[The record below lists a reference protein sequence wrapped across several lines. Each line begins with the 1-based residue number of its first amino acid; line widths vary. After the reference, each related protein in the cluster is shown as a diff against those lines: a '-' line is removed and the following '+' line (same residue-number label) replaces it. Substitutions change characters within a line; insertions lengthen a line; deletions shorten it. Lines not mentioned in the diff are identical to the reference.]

1 MLLNDDIKTR
11 VVKILEQFRPEK
23 IILFG
28 SYGYG
33 KPDIES
39 DIDILVIRDIPEQE
53 VRNFRL
59 KIKRILWEEFQS
71 QDIYF
76 DVVVDSEE
84 RVLNRIGLGDLF
96 YQEIYTKGKVIYA

>member
-1 MLLNDDIKTR
+1 M
-11 VVKILEQFRPEK
+11 RPEK

-33 KPDIES
+33 IPDSES
-39 DIDILVIRDIPEQE
+39 DIDILFIKDIPEEE
-53 VRNFRL
+53 VRKFRL
-59 KIKRILWEEFQS
+59 KIKKVLWEEFNA

-84 RVLNRIGLGDLF
+84 RVRRRIVLGDLF
-96 YQEIYTKGKVIYA
+96 YEEIFTKGEIIYA

>member
-1 MLLNDDIKTR
+1 MLNVDIR
-11 VVKILEQFRPEK
+11 NRIVKIIIPHKPEK

-33 KPDIES
+33 IPDSGS
-39 DIDILVIRDIPEQE
+39 DIDILVIKDIPEGE
-53 VRNFRL
+53 VRNLRL
-59 KIKRILWEEFQS
+59 KIKRILWEEFHS

-76 DVVVDSEE
+76 DVVVDSEM

-96 YQEIYTKGKVIYA
+96 YQEI

>member
-1 MLLNDDIKTR
+1 MLADEIKNKI
-11 VVKILEQFRPEK
+11 VKSLMPMSPDK

-33 KPDIES
+33 KPDSES
-39 DIDILVIRDIPEQE
+39 DIDILFIKDIPERD
-53 VRNFRL
+53 VRKIRL
-59 KIKRILWEEFQS
+59 KIKKVLWEQFND

-84 RVLNRIGLGDLF
+84 RVLKRIDHGDLF
-96 YQEIYTKGKVIYA
+96 YEEIFTKGEIIYA

>member
-1 MLLNDDIKTR
+1 MLNDEIKSR
-11 VVKILEQFRPEK
+11 IVKILRQIRPDK

-33 KPDIES
+33 KPDSES
-39 DIDILVIRDIPEQE
+39 DIDILVIKDMPEHE

-59 KIKRILWEEFQS
+59 KIKRILWEEFHS

-96 YQEIYTKGKVIYA
+96 YQEIYTKGEIIYA

>member
-1 MLLNDDIKTR
+1 MLNDDIR
-11 VVKILEQFRPEK
+11 NRIVRILLPYKPDK

-33 KPDIES
+33 KPDSGS
-39 DIDILVIRDIPEQE
+39 DIDILVIKDIPEDE

-59 KIKRILWEEFQS
+59 KIKRILWEEFHS

-76 DVVVDSEE
+76 DVVVDSEM
-84 RVLNRIGLGDLF
+84 RVLNRIEMGDLF
-96 YQEIYTKGKVIYA
+96 YQEIYTKGKIIYA

>member
-1 MLLNDDIKTR
+1 MLNDDIR
-11 VVKILEQFRPEK
+11 NRIVRILLPYKPDK

-33 KPDIES
+33 KPDSGS
-39 DIDILVIRDIPEQE
+39 DIDILVIKDIPEDE

-59 KIKRILWEEFQS
+59 KIKRILWEEFYS

-76 DVVVDSEE
+76 DVVVDSEM
-84 RVLNRIGLGDLF
+84 RVLNRIEMGDLF
-96 YQEIYTKGKVIYA
+96 YQEIYTKGKIIYA

>member
-1 MLLNDDIKTR
+1 MLNDDIR
-11 VVKILEQFRPEK
+11 NRIVRILIPYKPDK

-33 KPDIES
+33 EPDSGS
-39 DIDILVIRDIPEQE
+39 DIDILVIKDIPEDE

-59 KIKRILWEEFQS
+59 KIKRILWEEFYS

-76 DVVVDSEE
+76 DVVVDSEM
-84 RVLNRIGLGDLF
+84 RVLNRIELGDLF
-96 YQEIYTKGKVIYA
+96 YQEIYTKGKIIYA